1 MAITRLG
8 GANAITGTLPAANI
22 NNTSIGNIT
31 ALPAAISTGK
41 VLQVV
46 ESRSTSVT
54 STTSSA
60 MTHITA
66 SITPSS
72 TSSKI
77 LARISFGAGNTTNGS
92 GNAMIQCSIRKNS
105 TTDIT
110 TLSTVS
116 GNNSSSNR
124 EGIERIVLEGLD
136 SPNTTSS
143 TSYGIYLYNVDGASY
158 NIGAWGYDSGW
169 KSESTVVLME
179 IEG

>member
-1 MAITRLG
+1 MALSKIDVANFLDGTIPQG
-8 GANAITGTLPAANI
+8 NVANASLGAV
-22 NNTSIGNIT
+22 T
-31 ALPAAISTGK
+31 ALPAAITTGK

-54 STTSSA
+54 DTTSSA

-92 GNAMIQCSIRKNS
+92 GNSMIQCSIRKNS

-143 TSYGIYLYNVDGASY
+143 TSYGIYLYNVDGAAY
-158 NIGAWGYDSGW
+158 HIGGWGYDSGW